1 METAETHEVVTFSI
15 LGELISVAIKVGLLG
30 IARLFITVFEAKRLF
45 MLCVLVKMTSDVDG
59 VVVPGAAAAVF
70 AMAAKAIA
78 G

>member
-15 LGELISVAIKVGLLG
+15 LGELISVAVKVGLLG
-30 IARLFITVFEAKRLF
+30 IDKLFITVFAAKKLF

-59 VVVPGAAAAVF
+59 VVVLGAAVALF